1 VTGSLLGVVALIAI
15 LLWFVGAGK
24 RGPVPAPED
33 DIDTPLDRDELAE
46 AEAELAEDPGARS
59 IDEAL
64 EDDDWGPGTGGG
76 ALPGIM

>member
-1 VTGSLLGVVALIAI
+1 MTGSLVGLVALIAI
-15 LLWFVGAGK
+15 LLWLVGAGK
-24 RGPVPAPED
+24 RGPLPAPED

-46 AEAELAEDPGARS
+46 AEAELAEDAGARP

-64 EDDDWGPGTGGG
+64 DEDDWGPGAGGG